1 MTDSDSSLASP
12 VSGSLEGLLV
22 VEIGTSVA
30 APMAAQILGD
40 LGAEVIKVERVGRGD
55 DSRSW
60 APPTWNGESVTFLA
74 LNRNKKSIALDFKDE
89 RGRRILEDLVSR
101 ADVLIQNLR
110 PGTLANQG
118 FSAERLHEL
127 NPRLIYCEMT
137 GFGPSGPKAGSPA
150 YDPLMQAYSGIVSIT
165 GEDGSSPSRVPVSL
179 LDMGTGMWTVV
190 AVFDALRK
198 RDATGRGCHVETSL
212 LQTALTWLSMPL
224 LSVLAGNGAPGRL
237 GSGLAGV
244 VPYGAYP
251 SANGFVFIS
260 AGNDEAWG
268 RLCGALDAED
278 LRARYARNVERVG
291 SRDEVNDELGN
302 VTGAFSSEELLE
314 RLEQV
319 GVPCAPVQTLD
330 QVAKDSQVEAIGALS
345 ELPNSRIPDL
355 SVVNLPATF
364 DGAYLEHRSAPPV
377 LGQDTASVLAQ
388 LGLGEAE
395 IAELVDQ
402 GVVEIVPGDT
412 ASTAPQSNKEV
423 GA

>member
-1 MTDSDSSLASP
+1 MTHTAPP
-12 VSGSLEGLLV
+12 VTGSLEGLLV

-40 LGAEVIKVERVGRGD
+40 LGADVVKVERVGRGD

-74 LNRNKKSIALDFKDE
+74 LNRNKQSLALDFKDE
-89 RGRRILEDLVSR
+89 RGRRILEELVSR

-110 PGTLANQG
+110 PGTFAKQG
-118 FSAERLHEL
+118 FTTERLEEL

-137 GFGPSGPKAGSPA
+137 GFGPAGPRAGQPA
-150 YDPLMQAYSGIVSIT
+150 YDPLMQAYSGIVSVT

-179 LDMGTGMWTVV
+179 LDMGTGMWTVL

-198 RDATGRGCHVETSL
+198 RDVTGKGCHVETSL

-251 SANGFVFIS
+251 SADGFVFVS
-260 AGNDEAWG
+260 AGNDDAWG
-268 RLCGALDAED
+268 RLCGALDAEE

-291 SRDEVNDELGN
+291 AREDVNQELGL
-302 VTGAFSSEELLE
+302 VTAAFSSEDLLG
-314 RLEQV
+314 RLESV

-330 QVAKDSQVEAIGALS
+330 QVAEDAQVEAVGALS
-345 ELPNSRIPDL
+345 ELPNDRISDF
-355 SVVNLPATF
+355 SVVNLPVTF
-364 DGAYLEHRSAPPV
+364 DGSYLEHRTAPPL
-377 LGQDTASVLAQ
+377 LGQDTTSVLTR
-388 LGLGEAE
+388 LGLADDE
-395 IAELVDQ
+395 IAALVVD
-402 GVVEIVPGDT
+402 GVVQITPVPDAT
-412 ASTAPQSNKEV
+412 DRPEELHA
-423 GA
+423 